1 LIRTLKNYHTT
12 VKSRSGKTLGASNV
26 HIYRRVVVQD
36 NTTRTQ
42 KPKPLDVRLPVTM
55 LAEVQFVISMP
66 TYIEARHM

>member
-1 LIRTLKNYHTT
+1 
-12 VKSRSGKTLGASNV
+12 LGASNV